1 LSRHSEEI
9 AYLKRLIGD
18 FPSDFGKSQAS
29 KAFQRI
35 NTRYKVLE
43 NEFILKKSELFNA
56 EGSEYIDATLSNMK
70 ELSFS
75 VHRFMFNSIL
85 SNAGEMRK
93 SSDPKDGHIY
103 FGETKHQGHKQQ
115 FQGTP
120 PSRIN
125 AELDTAFAHLIS
137 NADKP
142 IRQAMRF
149 FQHFVY
155 IHPFY
160 DGNGRIGRV
169 IVSTYLYQFDYYVLW
184 MAFDGPGN
192 TQFINKLNECHKRM
206 KSGFRFDNYFGYL
219 LNFFKKHVVS
229 VDELNDLKK

>member
-18 FPSDFGKSQAS
+18 FPADFDKSQAS

-56 EGSEYIDATLSNMK
+56 EESEYIDATPSIMK
-70 ELSFS
+70 QFAFS

-93 SSDPKDGHIY
+93 SSDPNDGHIY
-103 FGETKHQGHKQQ
+103 FGGTKHQGHKQQ
-115 FQGTP
+115 FQGAP

-125 AELDTAFAHLIS
+125 TELDVAFAHLTS

-149 FQHFVY
+149 YQHFVY

-169 IVSTYLYQFDYYVLW
+169 IVSTYLFQFNYYVLW
-184 MAFDGPGN
+184 MAFDGPNN

-206 KSGFRFDNYFGYL
+206 KSGFRFDDYFGYL

>member
-1 LSRHSEEI
+1 MSRHSEEI
-9 AYLKRLIGD
+9 AYLKRLMGD
-18 FPSDFGKSQAS
+18 FPADFDKSQAS

-43 NEFILKKSELFNA
+43 NEFILEKNDFFSSSES
-56 EGSEYIDATLSNMK
+56 EGIAVNSSNMK
-70 ELSFS
+70 DLAFS
-75 VHRFMFNSIL
+75 VHRFMFSSIL
-85 SNAGEMRK
+85 SNAGGMRK
-93 SSDPKDGHIY
+93 SSDPNDGHIY
-103 FGETKHQGHKQQ
+103 FGGTKHQGHKQQ

-125 AELDTAFAHLIS
+125 TELDAAFAHLTS
-137 NADKP
+137 HADEP

-149 FQHFVY
+149 YQHFVY

-169 IVSTYLYQFDYYVLW
+169 LVSTYLYQFNYYVLW
-184 MAFDGPGN
+184 MAFDGPNN

-206 KSGFRFDNYFGYL
+206 KSEFRFDDYFGYL
-219 LNFFKKHVVS
+219 LIFFKEHVIS
-229 VDELNDLKK
+229 VEELKTLEK